1 MLATVTNI
9 TAPVSRRLNHVPTS
23 GSLICASR
31 STTTVRQPRPATH
44 YATILECTGTVRK
57 GTRDITMLR
66 VCVPGGLRIHR
77 GNGQDNRTD
86 TTERSAPSD
95 HCRPRV
101 SAVTIALYVVR
112 SDEKSE
118 FRVRSAP

>member
-1 MLATVTNI
+1 MCIQVDDDREA
-9 TAPVSRRLNHVPTS
+9 A
-23 GSLICASR
+23 
-31 STTTVRQPRPATH
+31 RPATH
-44 YATILECTGTVRK
+44 YATSLECTGTVRK

-66 VCVPGGLRIHR
+66 VCVPGGLPIDRA
-77 GNGQDNRTD
+77 NGQDNRTD

-112 SDEKSE
+112 SDEKSG